1 MYCRAYE
8 WNAFTS
14 CCLIYFDG
22 SKILF
27 WGKSLLSGDIQNAG
41 RVFQRS
47 HWGLLGVGEP
57 PRWVT
62 HAIIQRLEMAV
73 FLYYRNSTKSSW
85 IGDFRESISNFKV
98 ISSRH
103 GLGRFCIGIS
113 PHFHLFEVLWSTTEC
128 LIPFWRMV
136 RYRKK
141 THIKPTYPLA
151 S

>member
-1 MYCRAYE
+1 MNE
-8 WNAFTS
+8 MPLLTS

-22 SKILF
+22 SKFLF

-85 IGDFRESISNFKV
+85 ICDFRESISNFKV

-103 GLGRFCIGIS
+103 GWVGFCIGMS
-113 PHFHLFEVLWSTTEC
+113 PNFHLFEVSWSIHEC
-128 LIPFWRMV
+128 LIPIWKMV

-141 THIKPTYPLA
+141 TYIEPIYPLV